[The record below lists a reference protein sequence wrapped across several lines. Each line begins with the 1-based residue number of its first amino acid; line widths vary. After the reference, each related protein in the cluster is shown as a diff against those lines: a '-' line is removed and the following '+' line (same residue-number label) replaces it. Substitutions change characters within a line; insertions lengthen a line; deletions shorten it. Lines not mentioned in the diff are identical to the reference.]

1 MLGSVHTRRM
11 LVACMAASIAAT
23 GMAFAQTQPATPASP
38 ANPSS
43 SSSPIQMPTVIPSKS
58 ETAPSAFVKLAGP
71 GAAYVSKEQADK
83 LDGFDRAF
91 SEADRDKDGKLTS
104 DEFVL
109 AWAIYTG
116 KS

>member
-1 MLGSVHTRRM
+1 MLGSVQKRRM
-11 LVACMAASIAAT
+11 LVACVAASVAAV
-23 GMAFAQTQPATPASP
+23 GSAFAQTQPATPAPP
-38 ANPSS
+38 ATPSY

-58 ETAPSAFVKLAGP
+58 ETAPSAFTKLAGA

-91 SEADRDKDGKLTS
+91 SEADRDKDGKLTA